1 MIISKTWIDLEINWE
16 SGGKNERMSDVVNG
30 EKLLFSS
37 ITENINLQMMDQK
50 SVITLPTSKL
60 DWKFV

>member
-1 MIISKTWIDLEINWE
+1 MIIPKTWIDLEIHWE

-37 ITENINLQMMDQK
+37 ITENIHL
-50 SVITLPTSKL
+50 
-60 DWKFV
+60 